1 MRKDVKN
8 LLGSY
13 EFWLMIAV
21 LFITAP
27 MTMLLN
33 READMYGVG
42 AIDRFYSSFI
52 RMNFVLNYAFPLVPI
67 FACSKLYF
75 AENHKY
81 RVLSVLLASMLI
93 FLIPFSVIF
102 VIEWVMEEKLGGVF
116 PVSGVF
122 FDLSGGYQSNFVLLF
137 VLNTILLSA
146 AYALLGW
153 AVAQKSESKVNY
165 LLIPLMLYEVDLF
178 TPFAF
183 NNELLLG
190 LINGSYNVAWGVE
203 YPLAGQ
209 VIAILFPLII
219 AGGIFLSM
227 KIKTKKE

>member
-1 MRKDVKN
+1 MTKYLKSIKLDYV
-8 LLGSY
+8 G
-13 EFWLMIAV
+13 IA
-21 LFITAP
+21 
-27 MTMLLN
+27 
-33 READMYGVG
+33 
-42 AIDRFYSSFI
+42 
-52 RMNFVLNYAFPLVPI
+52 AF
-67 FACSKLYF
+67 
-75 AENHKY
+75 
-81 RVLSVLLASMLI
+81 
-93 FLIPFSVIF
+93 
-102 VIEWVMEEKLGGVF
+102 
-116 PVSGVF
+116 
-122 FDLSGGYQSNFVLLF
+122 LLF
-137 VLNTILLSA
+137 CITMKTFRGESA

-178 TPFAF
+178 TPFAL

-227 KIKTKKE
+227 RIKTKKE